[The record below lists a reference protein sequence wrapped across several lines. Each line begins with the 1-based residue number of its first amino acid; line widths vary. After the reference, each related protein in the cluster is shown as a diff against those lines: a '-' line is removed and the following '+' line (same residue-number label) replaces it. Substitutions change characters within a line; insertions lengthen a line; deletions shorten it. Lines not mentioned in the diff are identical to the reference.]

1 MNDFYDKAEE
11 FVIVM
16 DILMELTDEQ
26 KKRILEELE
35 FHFLQ

>member
-1 MNDFYDKAEE
+1 MSDFFDKAEE

-16 DILMELTDEQ
+16 DMLLTLTEDQ
-26 KKRILEELE
+26 KKRMLEELE